1 MAIVVWG
8 NGHTQYTALAKSE
21 FSAFDNADPFIVAT
35 ALEKAAI
42 VVSQEISAPAA
53 KKNIKF
59 PGHLHSV
66 LSKAYG
72 YIFFVKKPWIYHVI
86 ILILAVA
93 PYGFNP

>member
-35 ALEKAAI
+35 ALEKAPI

-53 KKNIKF
+53 KKNIKLPDICTQF
-59 PGHLHSV
+59 SV
-66 LSKAYG
+66 RHMDTFSLLRS
-72 YIFFVKKPWIYHVI
+72 
-86 ILILAVA
+86 L
-93 PYGFNP
+93 GFTM